1 MKNFVKEGQKLPLFG
16 IGPYMVSS
24 FFIITLIGII
34 LFRFVFKIGTVSGIW
49 SLIFRIFAVL
59 YCALGISLLYIGAL
73 RSEMDKHI
81 TENILKT
88 DGIYSWVRN
97 PMYSGC
103 WHIIFG
109 FSLFW
114 VNYFLIP
121 IFFINWL
128 IMTIVLINTEEKW
141 LANLYGDE
149 YLEYKKRV
157 NRCIPIK
164 RFWRK

>member
-16 IGPYMVSS
+16 IGPYLISS
-24 FFIITLIGII
+24 FFILTVIGII
-34 LFRFVFKIGTVSGIW
+34 LFSYIFKIGSVSGVW
-49 SLIFRIFAVL
+49 SLIFRISA
-59 YCALGISLLYIGAL
+59 GIFCVIGITVWFIGAL
-73 RSEMDKHI
+73 RSGMDKNI
-81 TENILKT
+81 SENKLKT

-97 PMYSGC
+97 PMYSGLWILC
-103 WHIIFG
+103 FG
-109 FSLFW
+109 ISLFW
-114 VNYFLIP
+114 ANVFLIP
-121 IFFINWL
+121 IFFVNWI

-164 RFWRK
+164 RL